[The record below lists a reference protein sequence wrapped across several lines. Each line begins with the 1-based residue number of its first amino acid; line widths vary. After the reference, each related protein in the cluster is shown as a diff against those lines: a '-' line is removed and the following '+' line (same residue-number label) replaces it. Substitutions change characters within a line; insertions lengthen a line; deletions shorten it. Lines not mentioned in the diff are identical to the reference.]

1 MTPSS
6 LVEKARALLRQGRLH
21 ELVGASPGSSPAELR
36 AACKRAQLRAH
47 PDKGGDPELFVVVR
61 EAVERLTPSEL
72 PAYFDGPVPEW
83 ASRALDGIASMRRA
97 LGVWRERLEQGRA
110 TLKNTNCCRTGS
122 RRREAQRSV
131 DDCELQIHGLQTAI
145 ADEERRYLQRY
156 RQHEDRRREE
166 QEARGAREER
176 EARRAREEQEAEAR
190 RAKTLRET
198 KALQKRVRCP
208 AKSRFPTLPTSAQE
222 EVQATLQRLRTSFHR
237 LVDKQRK
244 RKKRRKGER
253 TAEGAEEAAESFDA
267 LDEEIQRTLAQAR
280 ELVRREYNLL
290 SAENSAARGC
300 FPRVPRDD
308 PRAPRL
314 EELKM
319 ARQKLLH
326 RARFDERVRQEIRQI
341 EEQASRLLIA

>member
-122 RRREAQRSV
+122 RRREVQRSV
-131 DDCELQIHGLQTAI
+131 DDCELQIHSLQTAI

-166 QEARGAREER
+166 QEARRVREKREAHAARE
-176 EARRAREEQEAEAR
+176 AQEAEAR

-198 KALQKRVRCP
+198 DALQKRVRRQTN
-208 AKSRFPTLPTSAQE
+208 RFPTLPTSAQE
-222 EVQATLQRLRTSFHR
+222 EVQATLQRLRASFHR

-253 TAEGAEEAAESFDA
+253 TAEGAEEAAESFEA

-280 ELVRREYNLL
+280 ELVRREYNRL